1 MGEKISIISNK
12 AQTTRNK
19 ITFIYTD
26 DEAQIIFLDTPGI
39 QMPKNELGKYLLKV
53 SESSLEDVDI
63 ISFMVEPGKL
73 LGRLDSYIFDEI
85 KKVAC
90 KKILILNKVDLL
102 EEDEIESI
110 VKFYEDLNIF
120 EKVIPM
126 SALNSTGV
134 DEFVNTIK
142 SLLDEGPKYYP
153 EDMITESPERFIV
166 SEIIREKILNNMEDE
181 IPHGVQ
187 VEVESMKDREDK
199 DLVDIHATIHV
210 EKKSHKPMLIGKNG
224 SKISII
230 GREARLDI
238 EKLLGTKVN
247 LQLWVKVTKD
257 WRSKESMVK
266 NFGYK

>member
-1 MGEKISIISNK
+1 M
-12 AQTTRNK
+12 
-19 ITFIYTD
+19 
-26 DEAQIIFLDTPGI
+26 
-39 QMPKNELGKYLLKV
+39 
-53 SESSLEDVDI
+53 
-63 ISFMVEPGKL
+63 
-73 LGRLDSYIFDEI
+73 
-85 KKVAC
+85 
-90 KKILILNKVDLL
+90 DLL

-142 SLLDEGPKYYP
+142 SLLNEGPKYYP

-210 EKKSHKPMLIGKNG
+210 EKKV
-224 SKISII
+224 IS
-230 GREARLDI
+230 LWLL
-238 EKLLGTKVN
+238 EKME
-247 LQLWVKVTKD
+247 VK
-257 WRSKESMVK
+257 
-266 NFGYK
+266 FL